1 MVDRVKLVSITFV
14 KFNAVPLLN
23 QETCIVS
30 IDSNSNI
37 WTFVLGIYIYI
48 YMGLVCLLQE
58 AKNYFILSNSC
69 NSLTRVGDLFLEPN
83 HKRQLIHSQ
92 NARISFFMNTYKV
105 TVMQI
110 RKQNKGLTSLINA
123 KSFRI
128 ILWGHVI
135 GFSDVGF

>member
-1 MVDRVKLVSITFV
+1 
-14 KFNAVPLLN
+14 
-23 QETCIVS
+23 
-30 IDSNSNI
+30 
-37 WTFVLGIYIYI
+37 
-48 YMGLVCLLQE
+48 MGLVCLLQE
-58 AKNYFILSNSC
+58 TKNYFILSNSC